1 MAEKLPD
8 VVASEHMFPPSY
20 EDSQSAEAKNIMV
33 EMKSKMEA
41 DKKRC
46 QRNAE
51 AGQ

>member
-8 VVASEHMFPPSY
+8 VVVGEHMLPPSY

-41 DKKRC
+41 DKKRY